1 MALKKYYYHIE
12 MSFTLVVNSSNV
24 ANTNTNATYEYKFIN
39 GGFRIEPDMEA
50 MVSSAQIP
58 YSINN
63 ITTVYNNNRL
73 LIGFP
78 TGASTNSYTTF
89 NLLFPDGFY
98 TIDDIRNFIQEYCI
112 ANGLYLINATGS
124 YVYYIDIIQNPTYY
138 ANQILLYTVPRSL
151 PVGWTQPSNWIGYS
165 TFSSDRT
172 PYVQF
177 LVANQFH
184 EYLGFNNGVYPPGAL
199 TTGNTVNY
207 SVLSNR
213 KPPIASYVNSIV
225 IHCSLVNNSVVSPS
239 DILDAFQITDTKF
252 GSNINYQPSV
262 EKFVRLATG
271 AYNSMIITLTDQ
283 NNNPI
288 TMLDP
293 NILITILFRKKS
305 K

>member
-1 MALKKYYYHIE
+1 

-24 ANTNTNATYEYKFIN
+24 ANTNTNATFQYKFIN
-39 GGFRIEPDMEA
+39 GGFRIDEGMEA

-58 YSINN
+58 YSIFN
-63 ITTVYNNNRL
+63 ITTLYNNNRFI
-73 LIGFP
+73 IGFP
-78 TGASTNSYTTF
+78 TGSATNSYTVF

-98 TIDDIRNFIQEYCI
+98 TIDDIRNFIQQYCI
-112 ANGLYLINATGS
+112 NNGLYLINSAGD
-124 YVYYIDIIQNPTYY
+124 YVYYVDVEQNATYY

-151 PVGWTQPSNWIGYS
+151 PTGWTQPTNWIGYS

-177 LVANQFH
+177 QVANQFH
-184 EYLGFNNGVYPPGAL
+184 EYMGFNNGIYPPGAT
-199 TTGNTVNY
+199 TTGNTTNY
-207 SVLSNR
+207 SILSN
-213 KPPIASYVNSIV
+213 KLPPIGSYVNSII
-225 IHCSLVNNSVVSPS
+225 IHCSLVNNTVVSPS

-252 GSNINYQPSV
+252 GSNIEYQPSV
-262 EKFVRLATG
+262 EKFVKLQPG
-271 AYNSMIITLTDQ
+271 SYSSMILTLTDQ

-288 TMLDP
+288 SLLDP

>member
-1 MALKKYYYHIE
+1 